1 MTSLYQQIPYRW
13 RAGIIVPSPPFIFP
27 EKAKTMR
34 IMKTPD
40 GPALTIAPIVA
51 FPKALSARLTIRSD
65 EAARRKL
72 ADTDGTLRR
81 ERQLAESNRLI

>member
-1 MTSLYQQIPYRW
+1 MNSLYQQIPYRW
-13 RAGIIVPSPPFIFP
+13 RAGIIVLSSAFIFS

-40 GPALTIAPIVA
+40 GPAATIAPVVA
-51 FPKALSARLTIRSD
+51 FPKALSVRLTIRSD
-65 EAARRKL
+65 EAARRKV

-81 ERQLAESNRLI
+81 ERQLVESNRLI